1 MNDECWLGS
10 ISTMVAAF
18 LAAVHG
24 FHGFWPPEAAS
35 TSRKPLLLALR
46 RYLAKSLGQFQVPT
60 LQVLLSGW
68 PIFQLLRRFPLRRF
82 PGPTPESRELHRRAG
97 RMSKT
102 IGTCWAQEAWPNR
115 WSCSCEAMRPVAK
128 AAAGWSLK
136 FSLIWQIWACP
147 TFLFGEQVTQ
157 FAEVTWWGG
166 VVRICFAFG
175 MLTRRR
181 AGHDIHGLSFCRRL
195 ESWPCDRLSKA
206 SRTWFRKSSLLAIS
220 HGCTAGSLHRAQ
232 QALLNLPR
240 RLQTGEATG
249 TSLSAS
255 QLLNEWH
262 VFTCDLL
269 CDLCAHCLKGQN
281 VDDYLSTWH
290 FMQASAGCLLF
301 SKIRALHR
309 EERTN

>member
-1 MNDECWLGS
+1 
-10 ISTMVAAF
+10 
-18 LAAVHG
+18 
-24 FHGFWPPEAAS
+24 
-35 TSRKPLLLALR
+35 
-46 RYLAKSLGQFQVPT
+46 
-60 LQVLLSGW
+60 
-68 PIFQLLRRFPLRRF
+68 
-82 PGPTPESRELHRRAG
+82 
-97 RMSKT
+97 
-102 IGTCWAQEAWPNR
+102 
-115 WSCSCEAMRPVAK
+115 
-128 AAAGWSLK
+128 
-136 FSLIWQIWACP
+136 
-147 TFLFGEQVTQ
+147 
-157 FAEVTWWGG
+157 
-166 VVRICFAFG
+166 

-181 AGHDIHGLSFCRRL
+181 AGHDIHDLSFCETFGAKRRL

-232 QALLNLPR
+232 QALLNLPT

-262 VFTCDLL
+262 VFTLDLL

-301 SKIRALHR
+301 SKILALHR
-309 EERTN
+309 EERTNLGIMIIWYNDIYIYIYCFLSLSDDYEWDWMSLRSRPCSSK